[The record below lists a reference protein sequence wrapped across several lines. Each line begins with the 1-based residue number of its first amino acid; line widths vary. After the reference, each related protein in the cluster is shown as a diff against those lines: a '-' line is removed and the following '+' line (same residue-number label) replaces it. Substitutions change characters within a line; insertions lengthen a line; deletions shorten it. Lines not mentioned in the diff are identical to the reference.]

1 MKHISLKTKIF
12 FIFIVLLALVITS
25 VVIGVIVA
33 NWMGQQNNLMVTFT
47 SELDGC
53 LNTKEKVAF
62 LRGQFIQAFLT
73 QDPEKLKEIEMKN
86 QKLAQEIKEDIN
98 RIFNRSTGC
107 LQCHSQG
114 EMKELGKETESNL
127 NEFLRIG
134 QEILHLKRAKSSK
147 IDDLVRH
154 DLLSVYQDLQ
164 SFLGH
169 GVEESEKFVHQ
180 AKQKVKSTYMLV
192 KKLLSAL
199 AVLSLFVAIGGIFV
213 SNYKIIGPVRQTARQ
228 FKQIATNVLSI
239 AENQS
244 QNTSKQASA
253 VVEVSASAEE
263 LSRSAEALTK
273 QAEVIVQVAH
283 KSMKEAMEVT
293 ERMQSTVNFINT
305 VKSHSD
311 EATEKIMRL
320 GETIDEIGKVLTLI
334 EEVAS
339 QTKLLAFNASIEAVS
354 AGEAG
359 KRFSIVAKHIK
370 DLADNTSASTE
381 EIRKLIEEIKSLAHT
396 TILSTEQMQKAV
408 NKGVSQVS
416 MAGEIIEKIKE
427 VIQENNEV
435 AQKINIATTQQKTAT
450 EQITAAMEELSHAA
464 QELAEG
470 SKQTVEAMQRLNEN
484 ASLLQKMIEG

>member
-1 MKHISLKTKIF
+1 MKHINFKMKVF
-12 FIFIVLLALVITS
+12 FIFTVLLGLGITS
-25 VVIGVIVA
+25 VTIGVVVA
-33 NWMGQQNNLMVTFT
+33 NWMEQQNNLMVTFT
-47 SELDGC
+47 TELSNC

-62 LRGQFIQAFLT
+62 LRGEFIQASLI
-73 QDPEKLKEIEMKN
+73 QNQEKLREIEIET
-86 QKLAQEIKEDIN
+86 QKLAKETKGDVH
-98 RIFNRSTGC
+98 RIFNQSTGC
-107 LQCHSQG
+107 LQCHSQN
-114 EMKELGKETESNL
+114 EMRELGAETENSL
-127 NEFLRIG
+127 SEFLRIG
-134 QEILHLKRAKSSK
+134 QEIFRLKRTDARKVDALVQK
-147 IDDLVRH
+147 DLPIA
-154 DLLSVYQDLQ
+154 YQSLQ
-164 SFLGH
+164 SFLAH
-169 GVEESEKFVHQ
+169 GVEESQKFVSQ
-180 AKQKVKSTYMLV
+180 AKRNVKDTYILV
-192 KKLLSAL
+192 RKLLAGLAL
-199 AVLSLFVAIGGIFV
+199 LSLFVAIGGVFL
-213 SNYKIIGPVRQTARQ
+213 SNYKIIGPLRQMARQ

-239 AENQS
+239 AESQS
-244 QNTSKQASA
+244 QNTSRQASA

-293 ERMQSTVNFINT
+293 ERMQSTVSFINT
-305 VKSHSD
+305 VKAQSD

-416 MAGEIIEKIKE
+416 MASEIMEKIKE

-470 SKQTVEAMQRLNEN
+470 SKQTVEAMQRLNEE
-484 ASLLQKMIEG
+484 ASLLKKMIEG

>member
-1 MKHISLKTKIF
+1 MR
-12 FIFIVLLALVITS
+12 
-25 VVIGVIVA
+25 
-33 NWMGQQNNLMVTFT
+33 
-47 SELDGC
+47 D
-53 LNTKEKVAF
+53 
-62 LRGQFIQAFLT
+62 
-73 QDPEKLKEIEMKN
+73 
-86 QKLAQEIKEDIN
+86 
-98 RIFNRSTGC
+98 
-107 LQCHSQG
+107 
-114 EMKELGKETESNL
+114 LGKETEDTL

-134 QEILHLKRAKSSK
+134 REIFRLKRTSSEK
-147 IDDLVRH
+147 ADELIQK
-154 DLLSVYQDLQ
+154 DLLDVYQDLQ

-169 GVEESEKFVHQ
+169 GVEESQKFVSHAEQ
-180 AKQKVKSTYMLV
+180 RVKGTYMLA
-192 KKLLSAL
+192 KKLLSGLAL
-199 AVLSLFVAIGGIFV
+199 LSLVVAIGGFFISSHKV
-213 SNYKIIGPVRQTARQ
+213 IGPTRQMARQ

-283 KSMKEAMEVT
+283 KSMKEAIEVT

-305 VKSHSD
+305 VKAQSD

-381 EIRKLIEEIKSLAHT
+381 EIRKLIEEIKSLTHT

-416 MAGEIIEKIKE
+416 MAGEIMERIKE

-484 ASLLQKMIEG
+484 ASLLKKIIEG